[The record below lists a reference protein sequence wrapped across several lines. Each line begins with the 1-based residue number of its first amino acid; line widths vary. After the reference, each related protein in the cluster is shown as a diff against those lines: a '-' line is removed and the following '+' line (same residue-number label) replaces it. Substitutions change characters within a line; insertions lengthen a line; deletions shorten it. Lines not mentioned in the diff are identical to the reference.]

1 MSKLFYACFAAVL
14 FAATSPAQK
23 PAAQTQS
30 SAGAQIQSPAA
41 KKSALDKAVL
51 EAYVRHLYV
60 MDSRIAVKVSDPKPS
75 EVAGFFDVNVH
86 ASMGLQSQDLKFL
99 VSKDGSK
106 ILQANVFD
114 VDNNPF
120 KHDLDL
126 LKTDRAPAMGT
137 KGAPVA
143 LVEFS
148 DFQCPYCKAE
158 AQELRKNL
166 LAAYPT
172 QVRLYFKTFPLEQLH
187 PWAKAAAIASRCVY
201 KQKPEA
207 FWTYHD
213 WIFEHQAEITPENL
227 KDKVLGWAK
236 DTQGIDSLQLGQC
249 METKAT
255 EKDVAED
262 QAEGEKLEVGGTPT
276 LFINGRRISNV
287 VDWPSLKNIIDYEIE
302 YQKTAHNAGDD
313 CGCTLELK
321 LPGALQVAP
330 AASIKKP

>member
-1 MSKLFYACFAAVL
+1 MKKLFYACFAASL
-14 FAATSPAQK
+14 FIAALAAQK
-23 PAAQTQS
+23 TAAPNST
-30 SAGAQIQSPAA
+30 AAA

-60 MDSRIAVKVSDPKPS
+60 MDSRITIQVGDPKPS

-86 ASMGLQSQDLKFL
+86 ASMGVQSQDLKFL

-114 VDNNPF
+114 ANSNPF

-126 LKTDRAPAMGT
+126 LKTDRAPSIGT
-137 KGAPVA
+137 KGAPVV

-166 LAAYPT
+166 IAAYPT

-201 KQKPEA
+201 KQNADA

-213 WIFEHQAEITPENL
+213 WIFEHQAEIAADNL

-236 DTQGIDSLQLGQC
+236 DTSGIDPLQLGQC
-249 METKAT
+249 MDAKAT
-255 EKDVAED
+255 EKDVTQD

-276 LFINGRRISNV
+276 LFVNGRRLTNA

-302 YQKTAHNAGDD
+302 YQKTAHDAGDD
-313 CGCTLELK
+313 CGCSLDLK
-321 LPGALQVAP
+321 LPGAPQLAP
-330 AASIKKP
+330 SGAIKK